1 MFFALGLYLGPK
13 QPQHGPRWFR
23 DGPTWPQDGPTW
35 PQDGAKLAPRWRQV
49 GPRKPQDGP
58 KFAYKIYKKNNVCQ
72 CIRVLAVLP
81 AHVVPAG
88 GLIKTLLRTDKN
100 L

>member
-1 MFFALGLYLGPK
+1 MGLRMYTRTGS
-13 QPQHGPRWFR
+13 PQGRAKR
-23 DGPTWPQDGPTW
+23 PQ
-35 PQDGAKLAPRWRQV
+35 GA
-49 GPRKPQDGP
+49 PRKPQDGP
-58 KFAYKIYKKNNVCQ
+58 KFAYKINKKTNVCQ

-81 AHVVPAG
+81 AHVVAGG